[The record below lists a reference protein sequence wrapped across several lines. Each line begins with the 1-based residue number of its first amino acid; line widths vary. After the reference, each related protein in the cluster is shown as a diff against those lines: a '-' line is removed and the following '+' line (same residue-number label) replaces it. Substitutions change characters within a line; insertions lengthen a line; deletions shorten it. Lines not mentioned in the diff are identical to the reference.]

1 MSVINK
7 INNDSKVEINLN
19 DLILALWKK
28 KRIILLV
35 LLISSASSV
44 SYSLSLPNVYTS
56 KALLA
61 PVNPE
66 ESLSSKLGSLSA
78 LGSFTG
84 LGLSSSSAP
93 KNQEAIE
100 RIKSFE
106 FFSTHFLPNIKLE
119 NIMANIGWIPLEN
132 VIIYD
137 EKLFDKNTNKWVRK
151 TKFPKK
157 TIPSSQEAFEVYSN
171 ILSIR
176 EDKKTSF
183 VTISIEHHSPI
194 VAKKW
199 VDIIINRINQSM
211 RKNDVKFAE
220 DSISYLNIAAQSTDL
235 QSSKEAIVQ
244 LLKNQM
250 QTLMLASSNDSYV
263 FKIIDPPIISEEKT
277 KPSRALISILGTF
290 LGGFFAVLIILIQ
303 YFRNPSEH

>member
-1 MSVINK
+1 MSDINK
-7 INNDSKVEINLN
+7 KNNDSNYEINLN
-19 DLILALWKK
+19 DLILALWNK
-28 KRIILLV
+28 KRFILLV
-35 LLISSASSV
+35 VLVSAIASV

-66 ESLSSKLGSLSA
+66 ESLSSRLGSLSA

-84 LGLSSSSAP
+84 LGLPNSSAP

-100 RIKSFE
+100 RIKSFQ

-119 NIMANIGWIPLEN
+119 NIMANIGWLPLEN

-194 VAKKW
+194 VAKEW
-199 VDIIINRINQSM
+199 VDTIINRINQSM

-263 FKIIDPPIISEEKT
+263 FKIIDLPIISEEKT

-290 LGGFFAVLIILIQ
+290 LGGFFAVLIMLIQ